1 MSRSRSSTPEA
12 DASPDALRRFMYPE
26 EYPCYNLAGDYMPTS
41 GCRERCCVVRPGTP
55 EGEDSP
61 KWAQTLAAR
70 QEAQLESASPLAQP
84 DFNSPK
90 KVFAYDKSS
99 GITPPDVR
107 GKERGRVQAVLRASK
122 GWEDAHPGIPGKN
135 EDTAID
141 VEEYA

>member
-1 MSRSRSSTPEA
+1 MLQPGGRVHANFRLPRALLRSPSGHAGGRRLSQV
-12 DASPDALRRFMYPE
+12 DAHTGCAPGG
-26 EYPCYNLAGDYMPTS
+26 AG
-41 GCRERCCVVRPGTP
+41 ERVAAG
-55 EGEDSP
+55 
-61 KWAQTLAAR
+61 AAR
-70 QEAQLESASPLAQP
+70 LH
-84 DFNSPK
+84 NSPK
-90 KVFAYDKSS
+90 KIFAYDKSS

>member
-1 MSRSRSSTPEA
+1 MLQPGGRVHANFRLPRALLRSPSGH
-12 DASPDALRRFMYPE
+12 
-26 EYPCYNLAGDYMPTS
+26 AGGRGLS
-41 GCRERCCVVRPGTP
+41 A
-55 EGEDSP
+55 

>member
-1 MSRSRSSTPEA
+1 MLQLGGRLYA
-12 DASPDALRRFMYPE
+12 DLRF
-26 EYPCYNLAGDYMPTS
+26 
-41 GCRERCCVVRPGTP
+41 CRERCCVVRPGTP

>member
-1 MSRSRSSTPEA
+1 MLQLGGRVCTSFR
-12 DASPDALRRFMYPE
+12 LRRALLR
-26 EYPCYNLAGDYMPTS
+26 CSSGHAGGRGLS
-41 GCRERCCVVRPGTP
+41 EVGA
-55 EGEDSP
+55 DS
-61 KWAQTLAAR
+61 LAAR